1 LVIALLSVVL
11 ATWYLLNSFASPP
24 SLMYGFL
31 QDDPCIL
38 PCWENITPD
47 ESSELDTLKTVI
59 KRGLIS
65 GNPVSYPKDDW
76 LYFFTQTDDKVSIFF
91 LDGQV
96 RRIAFNP
103 SGLFPLSIMIEKL
116 GEPEKIHMDIV
127 GEHHTL
133 CHASYLYYP
142 QHGVRVEAAACD
154 DFNRASRLAT
164 GNVMAYTPVTIL
176 SFVNVAATAEGMLE
190 SFDLS
195 EMEMQKI
202 TSNMVDWSGY
212 GFYSP

>member
-1 LVIALLSVVL
+1 MNRRTGLIILVIALLSVVL
-11 ATWYLLNSFASPP
+11 ATWYLLDSFASPP
-24 SLMYGFL
+24 SHIYGFL

-65 GNPVSYPKDDW
+65 GNFVSYPKDDW
-76 LYFFTQTDDKVSIFF
+76 LYFFTQTD
-91 LDGQV
+91 
-96 RRIAFNP
+96 
-103 SGLFPLSIMIEKL
+103 
-116 GEPEKIHMDIV
+116 
-127 GEHHTL
+127 
-133 CHASYLYYP
+133 
-142 QHGVRVEAAACD
+142 AACD

-176 SFVNVAATAEGMLE
+176 SFVNVAATSEGMLE

-195 EMEMQKI
+195 ETEKQKI
-202 TSNMVDWSGY
+202 TTNMVDWSGY